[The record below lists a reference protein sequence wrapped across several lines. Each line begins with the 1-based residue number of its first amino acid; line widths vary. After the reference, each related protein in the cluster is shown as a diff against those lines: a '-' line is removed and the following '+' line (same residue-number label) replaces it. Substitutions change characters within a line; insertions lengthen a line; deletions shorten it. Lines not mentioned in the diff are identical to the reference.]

1 MTELVLQVASLAVD
15 YRLSRGRSLRAV
27 DNVSFSLAPGCT
39 LGIVGESGCGKSSL
53 ARAVLQLEDYSGSV
67 RLLGRDLDNLS
78 GRELRRAR
86 RDMQAVFQDPL
97 TSLNPRMTVSAILEE
112 PLRVHCP
119 GLNAGERRERV
130 FANLKRVGLE
140 SDHATRY
147 PHELSGGQCQRVAIA
162 RAVVAEPRL
171 LICDEP
177 ISALD
182 VSVRGQILGL
192 LEALRR
198 DLDIAMVFIAHDM
211 TAVRYLCDDVMVMY
225 AGRVVE
231 HAPRKSLFEAPAHP
245 YTRQLLEA
253 VLPPDP
259 VDQPQPDSAD
269 RSYAWEVPKT
279 ACRYAAR
286 CSYRQDACD
295 QQDPPLRAHAQ
306 GFVACHRAGN
316 TD

>member
-1 MTELVLQVASLAVD
+1 MTDSVLRVAGLSVE
-15 YRLSRGRSLRAV
+15 YRLPRRRRLRAV
-27 DNVSFSLAPGCT
+27 DDVSFSLAAGHT

-53 ARAVLQLEDYSGSV
+53 ARAILQLEDYCGSV
-67 RLLGRDLDNLS
+67 QLLGRELASLS

-97 TSLNPRMTVSAILEE
+97 TSLNPRMTVAAILEE

-119 GLNAGERRERV
+119 ELKAGERRERV
-130 FANLKRVGLE
+130 ATNLKRVGLE
-140 SDHATRY
+140 PDHAMRY

-162 RAVVAEPRL
+162 RAVIAEPRL

-198 DLDIAMVFIAHDM
+198 DLNISMLFIAHDM

-231 HAPRKSLFEAPAHP
+231 HAPRKALFEAPAHP

-259 VDQPQPDSAD
+259 AAQPPSDMTENSSA
-269 RSYAWEVPKT
+269 REMPPT

-286 CSYRQDACD
+286 CRHRKDACEKK
-295 QQDPPLRAHAQ
+295 DPPLREHAQ
-306 GFVACHRAGN
+306 GLVACHRAEEI
-316 TD
+316 D